1 VKLVGLVNG
10 KLLFHLGRREKNL
23 LLDLLKLYPRIP
35 PAHAKLSK
43 SGKLEASSRQLLQEA
58 LAEQRAQNQK
68 QVAALVGDPE
78 RWIEHQGGW
87 GLSLNSGEMEW
98 LLQVLNDI
106 RVGSWVLLGS
116 PEQQIETLDE
126 ETAPHLWAM
135 EIAGTFEIPLLQ
147 ALEGPRV
154 DS

>member
-1 VKLVGLVNG
+1 VKLIGPLNG

-23 LLDLLKLYPRIP
+23 LLALLRLYPRVP
-35 PAHAKLSK
+35 PAQARLSK
-43 SGKLEASSRQLLQEA
+43 SAQVDSASQQLLEEA

-68 QVAALVGDPE
+68 QVAALLSDPARWSE
-78 RWIEHQGGW
+78 RQGGW
-87 GLSLNSGEMEW
+87 GLSLKPGEMEW

-106 RVGSWVLLGS
+106 RVGSWILLGS
-116 PEQQIETLDE
+116 PEHQIAELDE

-147 ALEGPRV
+147 ALEGT
-154 DS
+154 